1 MGSHSQKIMLASGL
15 ISTPNGMVIR
25 TEKNVSRDGHSM
37 VNMSKVQ
44 EEREIVMRN
53 IKHFHYFRCGAF
65 S

>member
-15 ISTPNGMVIR
+15 FSTGMVIR
-25 TEKNVSRDGHSM
+25 TEKKVSRDGHSM

-53 IKHFHYFRCGAF
+53 IKHLHYFRCGAF